1 MGAPS
6 SVADRPIQATLRV
19 CHVIHSLQ
27 AGGAEESLAA
37 IGSAAGKAG
46 IDIEVLSLLP
56 NAANGTVE
64 RLSSA
69 GVHVA
74 TLGLR
79 TRWDVRALGGAV
91 AFLRERSPDVVHT
104 HLKHADIVGSF
115 AASRLGI
122 PQVSTLH
129 VVEDRPRG
137 VARAK
142 RYAGARVRQRGAAIT
157 IAVSD
162 AQRDW
167 YLSALRGDPHRVVT
181 VRNGVADPKPLTAD
195 LHGRLRETVGAR
207 PGELVATMAAL
218 MRPGKGHDDLLALAE
233 AVGPSAGVRFVLAG
247 DGELRRELERR
258 AIAASQRSAPVVF
271 AGFRNDV
278 PQLLAASDLVVHPS
292 HADALPT
299 ALIHALAAG
308 KPTLAYAVG
317 GVPEIVTPDAGIL
330 ASVGDRVE
338 LSEGLRQLLAPETRE
353 RLAAGARARYEVEF
367 TLDAWMYR
375 LRRTYQSAL
384 SAAPSRRVDTT
395 R

>member
-46 IDIEVLSLLP
+46 IEIEVLSLLP
-56 NAANGTVE
+56 NAANDTVE

-79 TRWDVRALGGAV
+79 TRWDVRALGGAL

-195 LHGRLRETVGAR
+195 LYGRLRETVGAR

-218 MRPGKGHDDLLALAE
+218 MRPGKGHDDLLSLAE

-338 LSEGLRQLLAPETRE
+338 LSEGLRQLLASETRE

-384 SAAPSRRVDTT
+384 SAAPSRRVDTS